1 MRHTVSNTS
10 RGNVTHKRYVLS
22 TSRIERGREEIT
34 KVQDLLRKDL
44 GNWRVDEHLLFLE
57 SILSC

>member
-10 RGNVTHKRYVLS
+10 RGNVTYKRYVLS
-22 TSRIERGREEIT
+22 TSRIERGREKIT

-44 GNWRVDEHLLFLE
+44 GNWRID
-57 SILSC
+57 